1 MSIPNTT
8 YRVLVEKLG
17 DSNPS
22 QFIGNEG
29 EVFYD
34 PNSPD
39 LKLSNGT
46 TPGGVAIGG
55 TGGGADTGNITFSGE
70 TIIGDT
76 NDEFQLGVIQLTPSL
91 DNPDSGQLF
100 VTNGQ
105 YVNVYP
111 TIADDAPHIYIAAGT
126 LSTTSNYYDPINNYY
141 KGDIFLGDDDNYFSV
156 KGNGD
161 IKINSDKISSDVSFT
176 TGLSGKNRI
185 LFNNS
190 GNTVSLY
197 SQGLDFESHF
207 CIAEPK
213 SEYVGSAS
221 SQMIYSS
228 ANLYSDINSGFTF
241 VGSLKLLIQCQ
252 GNGGSCQLSE
262 LLIIRPYEGTTVFMN
277 ETGRVT
283 GIGTSSHVEFSTS
296 YNNSSGSIEVYA
308 DTTNDPSNEQWSFR
322 IVPIEIREYQL

>member
-29 EVFYD
+29 ELFYD

-46 TPGGVAIGG
+46 TPGGVAISG

-91 DNPDSGQLF
+91 DDPDSGQLF

-111 TIADDAPHIYIAAGT
+111 TIADDAPHIHITAGT
-126 LSTTSNYYDPINNYY
+126 LSTTSNYYDSNNNYY
-141 KGDIFLGDDDNYFSV
+141 KGDLFIGDDSNYYCV
-156 KGNGD
+156 RGNGL
-161 IKINSDKISSDVSFT
+161 IRIYSSTYNSEINFDNNGIS
-176 TGLSGKNRI
+176 GRNR
-185 LFNNS
+185 L
-190 GNTVSLY
+190 SLY
-197 SQGLDFESHF
+197 SNGNELSIYNQGLDFDRDFAISQCEVSY
-207 CIAEPK
+207 I
-213 SEYVGSAS
+213 GSAS
-221 SQMIYSS
+221 TQRIYQSKMY
-228 ANLYSDINSGFTF
+228 NEQI
-241 VGSLKLLIQCQ
+241 GSMKLLVQCQ
-252 GNGGSCQLSE
+252 GGNNNCQLSE
-262 LLIIRPYEGTTVFMN
+262 LLVVRPYDGTTVFIT
-277 ETGRVT
+277 ESSRVT
-283 GIGTSSHVEFSTS
+283 GIGTSAHVAFTAS
-296 YNNSSGSIEVYA
+296 YNTDEQYIEVFA
-308 DTTNDPSNEQWSFR
+308 DTTIDPLNDQWSFR
-322 IVPIEIREYQL
+322 VVPIEIRQHQD